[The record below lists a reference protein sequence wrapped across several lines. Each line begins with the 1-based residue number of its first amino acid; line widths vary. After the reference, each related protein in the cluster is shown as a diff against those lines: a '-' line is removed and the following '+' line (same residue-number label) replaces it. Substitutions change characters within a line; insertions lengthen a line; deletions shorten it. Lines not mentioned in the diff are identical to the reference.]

1 MVMSVVALR
10 PVARGQEVLV
20 NYNYALHLARS
31 SLKMNKLDE
40 FVGNTP
46 PFQAPDW
53 YRDLYFHH
61 LRYVEGR
68 SEEFVYGVAKR
79 RSREAGGAHVRV
91 PPPERT
97 DRERFLPCGV
107 CGEHVAFDCFS
118 VR

>member
-1 MVMSVVALR
+1 M
-10 PVARGQEVLV
+10 
-20 NYNYALHLARS
+20 
-31 SLKMNKLDE
+31 
-40 FVGNTP
+40 
-46 PFQAPDW
+46 
-53 YRDLYFHH
+53 
-61 LRYVEGR
+61 EGR